1 MKILLYY
8 NFNFTYTYSDETH
21 ESLDINIDLWIAVN
35 KNLFKICVILFLVG
49 IFISIHCKAW
59 AKNIK
64 RDSSTVD
71 FQLMIDFKD

>member
-1 MKILLYY
+1 
-8 NFNFTYTYSDETH
+8 
-21 ESLDINIDLWIAVN
+21 
-35 KNLFKICVILFLVG
+35 VG